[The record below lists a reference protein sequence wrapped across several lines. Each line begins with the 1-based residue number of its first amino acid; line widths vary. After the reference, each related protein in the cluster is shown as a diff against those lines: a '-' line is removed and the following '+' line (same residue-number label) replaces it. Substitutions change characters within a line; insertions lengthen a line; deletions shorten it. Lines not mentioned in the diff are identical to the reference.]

1 MSRQGSREKER
12 KREKKRYKQSRAS
25 LSMKVQRFRARLQRR
40 HSKEITDN
48 SQRRCKQGCTTS
60 NRWRQRGEIS
70 ISSTPLPK
78 SHITQCRNVGGFTQV
93 PSDLRNI
100 SKDAGRET
108 SLNLWRV
115 VVRSHGCHRENHQY
129 EAPSH
134 TKTSNAGHTGSHRF
148 RGDELIAT
156 EEHQTDSGP
165 RGARDQVFARWWWW

>member
-1 MSRQGSREKER
+1 VKSRRLTEKETTTTRRTRDVVASRERERERER
-12 KREKKRYKQSRAS
+12 KEKRDKQSGAS
-25 LSMKVQRFRARLQRR
+25 LSTKVQRFRARLQCR
-40 HSKEITDN
+40 HNKEITDN

-93 PSDLRNI
+93 PGDLRDI

-115 VVRSHGCHRENHQY
+115 VVRSHECHRENYQY
-129 EAPSH
+129 ETPSPH
-134 TKTSNAGHTGSHRF
+134 KNVGCWSHRF
-148 RGDELIAT
+148 TQI
-156 EEHQTDSGP
+156 P
-165 RGARDQVFARWWWW
+165 R